1 MTEAKRKK
9 TAAAERRETVDVICA
24 FCGGKGRD
32 PFDIMSPLA
41 DCQVCG
47 GPGHHTLHQPIA
59 TCAFCQG
66 TGVHPGSRNTCTT
79 CRGIGM
85 VEVTANAIT
94 CPCCVGSGRAANVS
108 GQTAHYP
115 VAVVGA
121 KGSWL
126 QNSRRSNQCREKNWL
141 RLWNTEGTKRWL
153 TADGHRRSLRERLW
167 LK

>member
-1 MTEAKRKK
+1 MTTAKRKK

-41 DCQVCG
+41 TCQVCG
-47 GPGHHTLHQPIA
+47 GPGHHALHQPIA

-85 VEVTANAIT
+85 VEVAADAIT
-94 CPCCVGSGRAANVS
+94 CPCCGGSGRAADDFWPDSPLSCGCCGGKGV
-108 GQTAHYP
+108 
-115 VAVVGA
+115 VAPE
-121 KGSWL
+121 
-126 QNSRRSNQCREKNWL
+126 QQEK
-141 RLWNTEGTKRWL
+141 
-153 TADGHRRSLRERLW
+153 
-167 LK
+167 